1 MNKTRLKP
9 SVPSFIKYKDIDM
22 LKENSIN
29 LLHLIT
35 GLGVGGAE
43 RVVLDLSRNSNKN
56 RYKTSVISMSKQ
68 QEMLEIFRQ
77 NSVDVNVLNMN
88 SNITDLFKIIKRV
101 NHHVKE
107 QNIQLIHAHMTDA
120 MVVGVIVKILNPK
133 LKLIFTSHNI
143 TFGSKVRTLAVKLLK
158 SFRDRDILFSKD
170 QLSSIYKKNYEMIPN
185 GIDINRYKLNL
196 QKDEKFTFITVG
208 RLEKQKNHIK
218 LLESAKALKDKGL
231 EFQILIVGEGKDH
244 VQKKRIE
251 DFIATHKLEN
261 YVHLLGIRF
270 DIPELISKADCFV
283 LSSAW
288 EGLPIVLLE
297 AAASKIPII
306 STPVGSI
313 PSLIDDSSGYLADK
327 NFTEVMEEV
336 MLNYASAKEKALR
349 LYDKVKENYSIESI
363 VKKHEKIYEELV

>member
-1 MNKTRLKP
+1 
-9 SVPSFIKYKDIDM
+9 M
-22 LKENSIN
+22 LKNSNIN

-43 RVVLDLSRNSNKN
+43 RVVLDLSKNSNKK

-68 QEMLEIFRQ
+68 HEMLDMFRK

-88 SNITDLFKIIKRV
+88 SSVTDLFKIVQSV
-101 NHHVKE
+101 NRHVKE
-107 QNIQLIHAHMTDA
+107 QNIQLIHSHMTDA
-120 MVVGVIVKILNPK
+120 MIVGVIVKMLNPK
-133 LKLIFTSHNI
+133 LKLVFTSHNI
-143 TFGSKVRTLAVKLLK
+143 TFGSKVRTLAIKLLK
-158 SFRDRDILFSKD
+158 SFRDRDILFSQD

-196 QKDEKFTFITVG
+196 QKDETFTFITVG
-208 RLEKQKNHIK
+208 RIEKQKNHIK
-218 LLESAKALKDKGL
+218 LLESAKDLKDRGL
-231 EFQILIVGEGKDH
+231 EFQILIVGDGKDPI
-244 VQKKRIE
+244 QKKIVE
-251 DFIATHKLEN
+251 DFIVEHELEE
-261 YVHLLGIRF
+261 YVHLLGVRF

-297 AAASKIPII
+297 AGASKIPII

-313 PSLIDDSSGYLADK
+313 PSLIDDSCGYLADE
-327 NFTEVMEEV
+327 NFTEAMEGV
-336 MLNYASAKEKALR
+336 MLDYTLAKKKALA
-349 LYDKVKENYSIESI
+349 LYKKVEKNYSIENI